1 MHLAFLPTSFHFPTY
16 TRATCPSRV
25 DSRAFPSAPLTDSA
39 SPSQV
44 NAQSSTAADL
54 CKHLSFLVRQLKP
67 MVLTRDWARTKRDEW
82 EAVLEACSD
91 LGCFHGL
98 LEVMK
103 RDGVDFK
110 AAAATVKPPGSE
122 EETASHD
129 ELLARLLESK
139 V

>member
-1 MHLAFLPTSFHFPTY
+1 MET
-16 TRATCPSRV
+16 
-25 DSRAFPSAPLTDSA
+25 
-39 SPSQV
+39 
-44 NAQSSTAADL
+44 
-54 CKHLSFLVRQLKP
+54 
-67 MVLTRDWARTKRDEW
+67 
-82 EAVLEACSD
+82 CSD

-110 AAAATVKPPGSE
+110 AAAATVKPAGAE

-139 V
+139 VRGEGLRFRIEGCCIDGMTGCGELMARLLENKVRISAGNRR

>member
-1 MHLAFLPTSFHFPTY
+1 M
-16 TRATCPSRV
+16 
-25 DSRAFPSAPLTDSA
+25 
-39 SPSQV
+39 
-44 NAQSSTAADL
+44 
-54 CKHLSFLVRQLKP
+54 RQLKP
-67 MVLTRDWARTKRDEW
+67 TVLTRDWARSKRDEW
-82 EAVLEACSD
+82 EAVMETCSD

-110 AAAATVKPPGSE
+110 AAAATVKPAGAE

-139 V
+139 VRGEGLRFRIEGCCIDGMTGCGELMALLLESKVGISAGNRR